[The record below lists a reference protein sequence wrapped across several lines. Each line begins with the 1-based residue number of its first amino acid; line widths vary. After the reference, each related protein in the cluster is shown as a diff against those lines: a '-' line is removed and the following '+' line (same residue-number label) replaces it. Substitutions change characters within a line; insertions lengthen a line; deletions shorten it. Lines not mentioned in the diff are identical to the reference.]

1 MSAFGFATVP
11 NPDPAAP
18 KINNPVSVRALAIMS
33 LLAVFKDVIPGYR
46 IRELTAAE
54 EAEKVREE
62 VRRMR
67 DGEAGLVRSY
77 AGFLKMLEREVKGAS
92 PVRALLLA
100 VSVRR
105 LLADA
110 CCLPPYPR
118 LLTHPAKSQL
128 AGLGLRCMCELL
140 TAVPH
145 FNFRDNI
152 MAVIVGRLSRRS
164 WDAVRCTLPSST
176 ARDPN

>member
-1 MSAFGFATVP
+1 
-11 NPDPAAP
+11 
-18 KINNPVSVRALAIMS
+18 MS

-62 VRRMR
+62 VRRLR
-67 DGEAGLVRSY
+67 DGEAGLVRAY
-77 AGFLKMLEREVKGAS
+77 AGYLKMLEREVKGQCLSGSHPDCGSGLIPLTTLPLAS
-92 PVRALLLA
+92 
-100 VSVRR
+100 
-105 LLADA
+105 
-110 CCLPPYPR
+110 
-118 LLTHPAKSQL
+118 TAKSQL
-128 AGLGLRCMCELL
+128 AGLALRCMCELL

-164 WDAVRCTLPSST
+164 WDAVRHLAPKFDKLRPLT
-176 ARDPN
+176 